1 MNAFLDDAL
10 VALVLATGFGYAVY
24 SLGPRSLRK
33 RMTLGAAALLQR
45 LPRIVGL
52 RGAARRPGRGL
63 PPNRRA
69 PAAAATVAGTEK
81 SAAPAANGEVRIPL
95 SKIGRRE

>member
-45 LPRIVGL
+45 LPRVVGL
-52 RGAARRPGRGL
+52 RVAARRL
-63 PPNRRA
+63 V
-69 PAAAATVAGTEK
+69 AAAAKPQGACGGCDSCGTEK